1 MQRIQRHQ
9 TKEADQVDQRRQ
21 KQTNCCRRQF
31 RQNRYFLQKLRLF
44 MIFLLYLFKQVTID
58 STVVVNVM
66 PLLPPQ
72 SQEISQSENFHEA
85 IFYVIETLLRQ
96 YHPRK
101 KNVRLLDVIHHENI
115 KKLASLRFL
124 GLNQKTVICKM
135 QKRTNEHMNFFLS
148 CDHLLNKHPANQVP
162 QLVLQL
168 LSFLKSDFYYS
179 HACSK
184 NITLTVQ

>member
-101 KNVRLLDVIHHENI
+101 KKCQAAGCNTSRKHKEIIIYKVSKTKSRIQ
-115 KKLASLRFL
+115 KFCL
-124 GLNQKTVICKM
+124 GHLFQKTSTFIYL
-135 QKRTNEHMNFFLS
+135 F
-148 CDHLLNKHPANQVP
+148 A
-162 QLVLQL
+162 
-168 LSFLKSDFYYS
+168 
-179 HACSK
+179 
-184 NITLTVQ
+184 I